1 MMYIQSKMANTCSV
15 KLSHD
20 EKYAF
25 EEYSKNNKTFNM
37 QYFYKV
43 TKL

>member
-1 MMYIQSKMANTCSV
+1 MMYIQSKMANKCSV
-15 KLSHD
+15 KLSQ
-20 EKYAF
+20 KYAF